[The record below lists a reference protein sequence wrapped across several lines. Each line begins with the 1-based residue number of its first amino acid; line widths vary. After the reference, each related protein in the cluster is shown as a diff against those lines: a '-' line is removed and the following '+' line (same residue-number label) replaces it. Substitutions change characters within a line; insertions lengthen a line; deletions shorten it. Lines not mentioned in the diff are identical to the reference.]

1 MINEF
6 QRIVPFL
13 IQKNLSYRAIF
24 GKDLFSIKNASSEEI
39 TSVENSIHFKFP
51 DYYKVFQMKFNP
63 TGLQIMFVEIL
74 GLEELINTFNET
86 YMVDEL
92 VELGYMPIFI
102 DNSGDLYCIKSK
114 DESQDLFS
122 VSHDSY
128 LQINLHGK
136 VNDYL
141 KILIDTKL
149 KLN

>member
-92 VELGYMPIFI
+92 VKLGYMPIFI
-102 DNSGDLYCIKSK
+102 DNS
-114 DESQDLFS
+114 
-122 VSHDSY
+122 
-128 LQINLHGK
+128 
-136 VNDYL
+136 
-141 KILIDTKL
+141 
-149 KLN
+149 